1 LVRGSIRKP
10 SGVEIKQ
17 GFPQAVCRLRDF
29 RNGVL
34 ELLVQIFCE
43 GLAKREE

>member
-1 LVRGSIRKP
+1 
-10 SGVEIKQ
+10 VEIKQ